1 MWFLGFRRA
10 FICTRAMY
18 VQIVWFSLEKDVVT
32 RKKAKKEPL
41 RVVENFDLKRFE
53 TNARDI
59 WTRLTTT
66 RRGDSR
72 TPTLENTTR

>member
-1 MWFLGFRRA
+1 MWFLGYRKA
-10 FICTRAMY
+10 FMCTCVMY

-41 RVVENFDLKRFE
+41 RVVENFYLKRFE
-53 TNARDI
+53 SKQTARDI

-66 RRGDSR
+66 RRGD
-72 TPTLENTTR
+72 